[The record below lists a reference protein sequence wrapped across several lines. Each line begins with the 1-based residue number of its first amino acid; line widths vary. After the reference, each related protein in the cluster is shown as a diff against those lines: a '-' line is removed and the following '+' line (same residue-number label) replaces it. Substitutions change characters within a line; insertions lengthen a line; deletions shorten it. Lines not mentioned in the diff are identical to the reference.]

1 MVHYRHTICH
11 IECINYLYICH
22 LHYRRL
28 FLISGIISVVFGL
41 ANFWVLP
48 STPSSTKRFLKADEK
63 KLAIERLKEKTTS
76 EDKLDVESKL
86 SQPKYWAGLR
96 ERLLDGK
103 TWLFSILYLSP
114 VMAAT
119 SLGYFVPKIVQQL
132 GTYNSIQV
140 SLMSIPPYVFG
151 GVSVFVVTT
160 MSDRLA
166 VRGLFIICCCVLSF
180 IGFVIL
186 SFAPSVGARYFGL
199 MVVAGA
205 TYPTVPLVSAEAA
218 LSISFHHH

>member
-1 MVHYRHTICH
+1 MP
-11 IECINYLYICH
+11 

-103 TWLFSILYLSP
+103 TWLFSMLYLSP

-160 MSDRLA
+160 LSDRLA
-166 VRGLFIICCCVLSF
+166 VRGLVIICCCVLSF